1 MTKEPK
7 TSYTKKLTA
16 IPRIL
21 IETSCVMVTITY
33 LNRVNTKYKHVK
45 DVLMIIIKKPIFSDV
60 ISDMVEANALMLA
73 IPTFAM
79 TDKLIP
85 KATIR

>member
-1 MTKEPK
+1 
-7 TSYTKKLTA
+7 
-16 IPRIL
+16 
-21 IETSCVMVTITY
+21 
-33 LNRVNTKYKHVK
+33 
-45 DVLMIIIKKPIFSDV
+45 
-60 ISDMVEANALMLA
+60 MVEANALMLA